1 MKRIYYII
9 LPVLMI
15 FISCAKEIKKE
26 TITSAT
32 VPDVNHKKEL
42 ETYFKYN
49 FTLLDSNILSK
60 NFKLDSLYYN
70 LNYKSVWISD
80 SITLNAKANRL
91 LDSLLK
97 ATNYGLNSSCYN
109 TTMLL
114 NLKSELAKATK
125 RKKKYETASR
135 IELLLTNS
143 YMLFGRH
150 LNHGMLDSIK
160 DITDLPK
167 KELTLN
173 SIEHFKNAISSKDII
188 KELFDLQPQHKAYK
202 KLQQRLVHYLKNNS
216 LSTDVVEVENFRK
229 DSVKAI
235 QQAKKALVLHKY
247 LDTIVS
253 DSLYTIALK
262 KFQKEHGLKAD
273 GIIGKNTA
281 KALSKSP
288 YRYYQTLMV
297 NLERWRWKE
306 ALPND
311 YLLANI
317 AGFNVKMF
325 VDNKVKHQYR
335 TVVGAYKNQTPEIS
349 DSIQSVIAHPY
360 WYVPK
365 KISLKEVLVK
375 AKRDSTYFKRHNFE
389 LITYKK
395 EPVDYTSLDWDAINS
410 GKFKYLIRQG
420 GGWGNS
426 LGLVKFIFPN
436 KRAVYLHDSPSKYL
450 YARDK
455 RAYSHGCVRVQ
466 HALKLADNI
475 LSYDKNKMTIDTVKT
490 YIKKRKEKTIRL
502 KKRLPVL
509 IYYFTA
515 EVNENNELVLYDD
528 VYNKDKIILKKLRLL
543 EKQHGIATID

>member
-1 MKRIYYII
+1 MKKIFYPLII
-9 LPVLMI
+9 LLV

-26 TITSAT
+26 TVTSAT
-32 VPDVNHKKEL
+32 VPDVDFKKEL
-42 ETYFKYN
+42 QSYFASN
-49 FTLLDSNILSK
+49 FKQLDSTSISK
-60 NFKLDSLYYN
+60 NSKLDSIYN
-70 LNYKSVWISD
+70 EISYKSLWISD
-80 SITLNAKANRL
+80 SITLNKNAERL

-97 ATNYGLNSSCYN
+97 ADNYGLRSTYYN
-109 TTMLL
+109 TISIQ
-114 NLKSELAKATK
+114 NLKNELAKATD
-125 RKKKYETASR
+125 RKKKYELATNLER
-135 IELLLTNS
+135 MLTNS
-143 YMLFGRH
+143 YMLYGRH
-150 LNHGMLDSIK
+150 LNHGVLDSIEG
-160 DITDLPK
+160 ITELPK
-167 KELTLN
+167 KELKLN
-173 SIEHFKNAISSKDII
+173 SAAHFIKAIDAKDMI

-202 KLQQRLVHYLKNNS
+202 KLQQRLVYHLKNNS
-216 LSTDVVEVENFRK
+216 LSTDVVKVENFRN

-235 QQAKKALVLHKY
+235 VQAKKALVLHKY

-262 KFQKEHGLKAD
+262 KFQKEHGLKPD
-273 GIIGKNTA
+273 GLIGKNTA

-288 YRYYQTLMV
+288 YRYYQTLVV
-297 NLERWRWKE
+297 NLERWRWKKT
-306 ALPND
+306 LPKD

-325 VDNKVKHQYR
+325 VNEKIKHRYR
-335 TVVGAYKNQTPEIS
+335 TVVGSYKNQTPEIR
-349 DSIQSVIAHPY
+349 DSILSVIAHPY

-375 AKRDSTYFKRHNFE
+375 AKRDSAYFKRNNFE

-395 EPVDYTSLDWDAINS
+395 EPVDYASLDWDEIKS

-420 GGWGNS
+420 GGRGNS

-436 KRAVYLHDSPSKYL
+436 KRAIYLHDSPSKYL

-475 LSYDKNKMTIDTVKT
+475 LDYDKNRMTIDTVRT
-490 YIKKRKEKTIRL
+490 YIKKRKEKSIQL
-502 KKRLPVL
+502 SKRLPVL

-515 EVNENNELVLYDD
+515 EVDENDELILYDD
-528 VYNKDKIILKKLRLL
+528 VYNKDKIILKKLSLL
-543 EKQHGIATID
+543 EKEHSVATIN